1 MDLCSQLRGPSCPVT
16 RLKWVLFTEA
26 TWRPWEGAALVREV
40 NESAGSGRI
49 SSEEGWGRVRGRR
62 ARETA
67 LSDVGNFLRRWN

>member
-1 MDLCSQLRGPSCPVT
+1 M
-16 RLKWVLFTEA
+16 
-26 TWRPWEGAALVREV
+26 REV